1 MNDSQQIHAGQTTPD
16 RPALISWEDFQKVEL
31 RLGTI
36 VHAELNTAARKPAYA
51 LEVDLGPLG
60 IKRSS
65 AQITALYSPEQLR
78 GRQVL
83 CVCNFPPKR
92 IAGVSSEVLV
102 TGFHD
107 AQGRVVLAAVDH
119 LVPNGTPLL

>member
-1 MNDSQQIHAGQTTPD
+1 MNSSQQSEAGSATT
-16 RPALISWEDFQKVEL
+16 ISWEDFQKVEL

-36 VHAELNTAARKPAYA
+36 LHAEPNTGAHKPAYI
-51 LEVDLGPLG
+51 LDVDLGPLG

-65 AQITALYSPEQLR
+65 AQITAHYMPEQLI

-92 IAGVSSEVLV
+92 VAGVRSEVLV

-107 AQGRVVLAAVDH
+107 AEGRVVLCSVDH
-119 LVPNGTPLL
+119 PVPNGTALL

>member
-1 MNDSQQIHAGQTTPD
+1 MNTLATDTPSQTVT
-16 RPALISWEDFQKVEL
+16 ISWDDFEKVEL
-31 RLGTI
+31 RVGTV
-36 VHAELNTAARKPAYA
+36 VHAKPKLAAHKPAYI
-51 LEVDLGPLG
+51 LDVDLGPLG

-65 AQITALYSPEQLR
+65 AQLTDLYQPAQLI

-92 IAGVSSEVLV
+92 IAGVRSEILV

-107 AQGRVVLAAVDH
+107 ELGRVVLCSVDQP
-119 LVPNGTPLL
+119 VPNGTPLR

>member
-1 MNDSQQIHAGQTTPD
+1 MDINTE
-16 RPALISWEDFQKVEL
+16 RPATISWADFQKVEL

-36 VHAELNTAARKPAYA
+36 VHAEHNIAAHKPAYI

-65 AQITALYSPEQLR
+65 AQLTALYTTEALL

-107 AQGRVVLAAVDH
+107 EHGRVVLCSVDH
-119 LVPNGTPLL
+119 PVPNGTPLL

>member
-1 MNDSQQIHAGQTTPD
+1 MATSFT
-16 RPALISWEDFQKVEL
+16 RPAPISWADFEKVEL

-36 VHAELNTAARKPAYA
+36 VHAERNVAAHKPAYI
-51 LEVDLGPLG
+51 LDVDLGPLG
-60 IKRSS
+60 VKRSS
-65 AQITALYSPEQLR
+65 AQLTALYTPDALI

-92 IAGVSSEVLV
+92 IAGISSEILV

-107 AQGRVVLAAVDH
+107 EHGRVVLCSVDH
-119 LVPNGTPLL
+119 PVPNGTPLL